1 MSKGGVPTPRP
12 PSSPFHQHSSVGC
25 SECWLAN
32 AKFSLFLR
40 YFFSTAIEQIF
51 WTFHDFNPV
60 GFAIFTI
67 NHRLRAFVMKPT
79 IMGLGRVDS
88 ILTMSNTKV
97 TEVLDLAREQQHPL
111 QCVLEPSASI

>member
-1 MSKGGVPTPRP
+1 
-12 PSSPFHQHSSVGC
+12 
-25 SECWLAN
+25 
-32 AKFSLFLR
+32 
-40 YFFSTAIEQIF
+40 
-51 WTFHDFNPV
+51 
-60 GFAIFTI
+60 
-67 NHRLRAFVMKPT
+67 MKPT